1 MTVNEAITKL
11 QQMIADGEITGSEP
25 FGLFEF
31 TVDNRYVYSEAESI
45 GLEVDWKEFGN
56 NVVYSI

>member
-1 MTVNEAITKL
+1 MTVNETIKKL

-31 TVDNRYVYSEAESI
+31 TVDDRYVYSEAESI
-45 GLEVDWKEFGN
+45 GLEVDWGKFGN
-56 NVVYSI
+56 NVVYIE

>member
-1 MTVNEAITKL
+1 MTVNEAIKKL

-31 TVDNRYVYSEAESI
+31 TVDNRYVYSETESI
-45 GLEVDWKEFGN
+45 GLEVDWEKFGN
-56 NVVYSI
+56 NVVYIE